1 MDLDD
6 KGVHEARGKWMR
18 YVQGRS
24 RRVGSAYWG
33 SLPSVAADPSILLTT
48 LKRWVRLAVKMIL
61 RAAVI
66 PRSPWIRGSRKPGD
80 PVAEIERENDFLEKN
95 RRPLRLSRG
104 VGCARNFK
112 FPRASNYRSLDAGE
126 TPIAALIRL
135 VVSCHRHDL

>member
-80 PVAEIERENDFLEKN
+80 PVAEIERENDFLEKIGVLCDFLVAWDVPATLN
-95 RRPLRLSRG
+95 FRG
-104 VGCARNFK
+104 RQITGR
-112 FPRASNYRSLDAGE
+112 
-126 TPIAALIRL
+126 
-135 VVSCHRHDL
+135 